1 MRVIAAMSGGVD
13 SSVAAAMLRRAGHD
27 VLGVHLL
34 LRPSAEGA
42 GAARCVGP
50 AHAQDARRA
59 AEAAGIPFRTLAL
72 EDCFEREIV
81 QPFLAAYQAGETP
94 NPCVWCNARVKL
106 GPPLEWAKAEGFEAI
121 ATGHY
126 ARVRF
131 DEGAGRWQ
139 IWRGRN
145 RDKDQSY
152 YLMGLS
158 QEQLAHLTLPL
169 GEIEDKADTRRRARE
184 WGLPVADKAES
195 QDICLVGGADYREF
209 LEARLGRGAA
219 GTPGPIVNA
228 RGEPI
233 GRHRGL
239 ARYTVG
245 QRKGL
250 GIAHARPLYVIEL
263 RPESNT
269 LVVGEEEELRKGRL
283 LAREVNWVSI
293 APPPGPLRAE
303 AQIRYRHSPAPCII
317 HPRGAGEVE
326 AIFDEPQRAIAP
338 GQMAAFYR
346 GEVLLG
352 GGRIAR
358 E

>member
-27 VLGVHLL
+27 ALGVHLL

-42 GAARCVGP
+42 GAARCLSP
-50 AHAQDARRA
+50 AHAEDARRA

-72 EDCFEREIV
+72 EDCFEREII

-106 GPPLEWAKAEGFEAI
+106 GPLLQWAKAEGYEAI
-121 ATGHY
+121 STGHY

-131 DEGAGRWQ
+131 DEVGGRWRLL
-139 IWRGRN
+139 RGRN
-145 RDKDQSY
+145 RAKDQSY

-158 QEQLAHLTLPL
+158 QEQLAHLVLPL
-169 GEIEDKADTRRRARE
+169 GEIEDKADTRQLARE
-184 WGLPVADKAES
+184 WGLPVAEKAES
-195 QDICLVGGADYREF
+195 QDICLVGGGDYRQF
-209 LEARLGRGAA
+209 LEARLGPGGA
-219 GTPGPIVNA
+219 GTPGPIVNS
-228 RGEPI
+228 RGEPM
-233 GRHRGL
+233 GRHHGL

-269 LVVGEEEELRKGRL
+269 LVVGEEEELGKSRL
-283 LAREVNWVSI
+283 VAREMNWVSI
-293 APPPGPLRAE
+293 APPREPLRAE
-303 AQIRYRHSPAPCII
+303 GQIRYRHAPAPCVI
-317 HPRGAGEVE
+317 HPRGPSEVE
-326 AIFDEPQRAIAP
+326 AIFDEPQRAVAP
-338 GQMAAFYR
+338 GQMAVFYE
-346 GEVLLG
+346 GEMLLG
-352 GGRIAR
+352 GGAIAK